1 MNKTTNPV
9 TANAI
14 TKAPCHY
21 GNVHVFDYTDKLGN
35 TVQFYGGGTT
45 RGSLHTSDFL
55 LISLQSTDNG
65 DVAEV
70 SFKNLEI
77 PSLKAFCAPRIIK
90 IAIPDGGQPGF
101 PLQFWEELLRQL
113 AVRGEDKL
121 LKVLVRCAGGHGRT
135 GVVLCALA
143 VAAGVTQGADP
154 IAWLRQRYCTEA
166 VETEEQ
172 FDYIEWLSGVPS
184 KEPMRPFSFQWK
196 TPGIEQ
202 AAAFGLSPVT
212 STTPGVPKPKG
223 TTSTSPSATGTPT
236 AVTTGSKVLFSQPTL
251 RDKALEEIELAYL
264 AGGFPVAAHRY
275 FADNECTKEVWMYEY
290 NDSNDMLE
298 SDLPPFVGGAQT
310 DGTLNGRKFWDV
322 VYGSGVSVL
331 MFDDDTGVD
340 GPHNYEDVDPPAEEE
355 VDYAQWYDCGAH
367 WLYHL
372 HTGEYL
378 ILTVPPTVCGEEL
391 VGEKWSPTGREEDA
405 RYVDLIRH
413 MADGSVEL
421 ILDDESIYKVSPV
434 KEAK

>member
-1 MNKTTNPV
+1 MSKTTNPV
-9 TANAI
+9 TANTA

-70 SFKNLEI
+70 SFKNLEM

-184 KEPMRPFSFQWK
+184 KEPMRPFSFQGK

-212 STTPGVPKPKG
+212 STTPGVPKSEG
-223 TTSTSPSATGTPT
+223 TTTTSPSATGTST
-236 AVTTGSKVLFSQPTL
+236 AVTTGSKAL
-251 RDKALEEIELAYL
+251 RSPAPPRGPDLEEIELAYL

-275 FADNECTKEVWMYEY
+275 DADETCTEPVWMYEY
-290 NDSNDMLE
+290 EGELNMTQSPLA
-298 SDLPPFVGGAQT
+298 PIIGGVQT
-310 DGTLNGRKFWDV
+310 DGTLEGRTFYDV
-322 VYGSGVSVL
+322 MYESGVSIVT
-331 MFDDDTGVD
+331 FDDEVD
-340 GPHNYEDVDPPAEEE
+340 NPHNYEDVDPPAEEE
-355 VDYAQWYDCGAH
+355 VDYAKWYDCGAH

-405 RYVDLIRH
+405 RYVDSIRY

-421 ILDDESIYKVSPV
+421 ILDDDSIYEVSPV